1 MLGRVPPADA
11 KAPRSGRS
19 RRRVKRADVVVVGAG
34 ISGLTAAR
42 RLVQAGVR
50 SVVVLEAN
58 DRVGGRTVNLD
69 AGGGVPVEG
78 GGSYVGPGQDR
89 VLALIKELGLST
101 FKTYVEGKTIYLRN
115 GNRQTYEGTI
125 PPMGADALAD
135 FVQLQT
141 RLEQMAATV
150 PHADPWNAANAVEWD
165 GMTFGQWLDA
175 NSVSAEA
182 KFVMTFGFSIIF
194 GEDPHETSFLRT
206 LNVIST
212 CGGIDHMFNATGGS
226 QESRIDGG
234 SQEISLTMA
243 KQLGRRVI
251 LSSPVSKI
259 EQSKGDVLVTS
270 ARLTVRC
277 KRVIVAMI
285 PADADRILFAPLLPM
300 RRQMLQRKWRNGTE
314 SKCFV
319 VYDKPFWR
327 EEGLSGQ
334 AFTDLNPSYY
344 VIDNSPPDGSLGVLL
359 AFIGTA
365 GSGPGLTWSDAILDN
380 RDARRAAFVDNL
392 TTLFGPKAAS
402 PINYVEKDWS
412 HEPWINGCI
421 ATRAPGTLTR
431 YTTALRDPVG
441 RIHWAGTETGVEYG
455 GYMNGAVDAGERA
468 AKEVVDVL

>member
-1 MLGRVPPADA
+1 
-11 KAPRSGRS
+11 
-19 RRRVKRADVVVVGAG
+19 VKRADVVVIGGG

-50 SVVVLEAN
+50 SVVVLEAS
-58 DRVGGRTVNLD
+58 DHVGGRTVNLD
-69 AGGGVPVEG
+69 IGRGLTVEG

-89 VLALIKELGLST
+89 VLALIDELGLST
-101 FKTYVEGKTIYLRN
+101 FKTYVEGKTIYHRN
-115 GNRQTYEGTI
+115 GKRQTYEGTI
-125 PPMGADALAD
+125 PPMGPDALAD

-150 PHADPWNAANAVEWD
+150 PNEAPWNARDAAEWD
-165 GMTFGQWLDA
+165 GMSFGQWLDA
-175 NSVSAEA
+175 NSVSAEG

-194 GEDPHETSFLRT
+194 GEDPHETSFLRA
-206 LNVIST
+206 LNVINAG
-212 CGGIDHMFNATGGS
+212 GGIDHMFNATGGA
-226 QESRIDGG
+226 QESRVDGG
-234 SQEISLTMA
+234 SQLISLTMA
-243 KQLGRRVI
+243 KQLGRRVV
-251 LSSPVSKI
+251 LDSPVRKI
-259 EQSKGDVLVTS
+259 DQTGGDVLVTS

-277 KRVIVAMI
+277 KRAIVATI
-285 PADADRILFAPLLPM
+285 PADADRIAFAPELPM

-314 SKCFV
+314 SKVFA

-359 AFIGTA
+359 AFIGTS
-365 GSGPGLTWSDAILDN
+365 GSGPGLTWSDAVLDD

-392 TTLFGPKAAS
+392 TTLFGPKAAR
-402 PINYVEKDWS
+402 PIGYVEKDWS

-421 ATRAPGTLTR
+421 ATCAPGTLTR

-441 RIHWAGTETGVEYG
+441 RLHWTSTEAGVLNI
-455 GYMNGAVDAGERA
+455 GYMDGAVGSGERV
-468 AKEVVDVL
+468 AKEVIDAL